1 MIMFVRIL
9 SSPCSQLLLV
19 LLIIDEIWWNFFS
32 CLSQAEFFLWDCRYT
47 KLCSEVHQYSCA
59 PSVIRLFSFH
69 FSLSWRLMVDQ
80 IFSTNKSSKIVS
92 SLILPPFFFFLS
104 STSLFL
110 NNPMISKKTR
120 RNNIFLA
127 FQTSPHKFL
136 LPFCA
141 TNLSGHWML
150 IFIRVAQGEP
160 RFHAN
165 SEEHFFR
172 RRQKNDVSVY

>member
-1 MIMFVRIL
+1 
-9 SSPCSQLLLV
+9 
-19 LLIIDEIWWNFFS
+19 
-32 CLSQAEFFLWDCRYT
+32 
-47 KLCSEVHQYSCA
+47 
-59 PSVIRLFSFH
+59 
-69 FSLSWRLMVDQ
+69 MVDQ
-80 IFSTNKSSKIVS
+80 IFSTNKSSKFTDTTSV
-92 SLILPPFFFFLS
+92 LFFFLS

-136 LPFCA
+136 LPFYA